1 MAKTRADYEAEGYA
15 AHTWRLSD
23 CPYTKPSV
31 RDAWQAGA
39 WRWQEEQRGRS
50 PTKRSHAAKLDRD
63 IATVLKKKATR
74 AHATLLD
81 DWELFGKPDWPVV
94 MDMLQEHKPEKAA
107 VVWRALR
114 KEDPG
119 APRPE
124 SFERAFR
131 ALPADVK
138 WKFEDLTA
146 RTGERHVEAINNAI
160 YQTKDPDAL
169 IEAVKAAK
177 KHKAAT
183 KRVGSGFIDTAGG
196 FDHSMSALGNLLVK
210 AEQMVKNIK
219 TYRRTGKYPKP
230 SRRTAWKLY

>member
-23 CPYTKPSV
+23 CPYTKPTV

-39 WRWQEEQRGRS
+39 WRWQEEQRGH
-50 PTKRSHAAKLDRD
+50 PTTKRAHAAKLDRE
-63 IATVLKKKATR
+63 IATALKKPKR
-74 AHATLLD
+74 AHATMAEP
-81 DWELFGKPDWPVV
+81 WEPFAKPDWPVV
-94 MDMLQEHKPEKAA
+94 LDMLEEHKPDKAA

-131 ALPADVK
+131 KLPADVK

-146 RTGERHVEAINNAI
+146 RTGERYVEAINNAI

-177 KHKAAT
+177 KHRAAT
-183 KRVGSGFIDTAGG
+183 KRVGNGSIDTAGG
-196 FDHSMSALGNLLVK
+196 FDHSMSDLANLLVK

-219 TYRRTGKYPKP
+219 TQRKTGKYPKP
-230 SRRTAWKLY
+230 SRRTAWKLR